1 MGGKG
6 GKNKTNKRNKKP
18 TGKKKK
24 KKGKKDKI
32 KRKCGN
38 KCKARRRK
46 AKARNAKKDNDNNVS
61 KKDKKK
67 KKKRR
72 NKDNKRRKNKK
83 RGRKGKQ
90 ARKDKKREK
99 RKKKLRRAKIKKQ
112 RKNKQRGK
120 SGEKQV
126 AGATCGTTEVSD
138 ACLINAVEAL
148 NFEKNQIQNFFK
160 QKARL
165 LNHNKTTGN
174 KLSKN
179 MNFNESADYMLKA
192 IGGDISNPK
201 CGENTTVR
209 NSAKLDNATKNY
221 QGLNNCSE
229 TIKEACSM
237 PDTTID
243 SAKLETCEEIFTASK
258 KASEDCRTNEAY
270 TSDGQAA
277 CTCWEKAAVGITKA
291 KEEKC
296 STYGS
301 NTAKAVKAQK
311 KKCIQ
316 AFSVCKKLQDAAI
329 QLISVC
335 MSGEVNA

>member
-1 MGGKG
+1 
-6 GKNKTNKRNKKP
+6 
-18 TGKKKK
+18 
-24 KKGKKDKI
+24 
-32 KRKCGN
+32 
-38 KCKARRRK
+38 
-46 AKARNAKKDNDNNVS
+46 
-61 KKDKKK
+61 
-67 KKKRR
+67 
-72 NKDNKRRKNKK
+72 
-83 RGRKGKQ
+83 
-90 ARKDKKREK
+90 
-99 RKKKLRRAKIKKQ
+99 
-112 RKNKQRGK
+112 
-120 SGEKQV
+120 
-126 AGATCGTTEVSD
+126 
-138 ACLINAVEAL
+138 
-148 NFEKNQIQNFFK
+148 
-160 QKARL
+160 
-165 LNHNKTTGN
+165 
-174 KLSKN
+174 

-209 NSAKLDNATKNY
+209 NTAKLDNATKNY

-335 MSGEVNA
+335 MSGEVNATETATTASARLF